1 VAESFQNEPEAGSAE
16 PFSGQPL
23 DPGAG
28 GGCRKPVLVGCGLLV
43 LVLLVGLAVLVV
55 KAETILAWSLG
66 QYRDGVIANLPPD
79 VTPEERARLEEGFA
93 AVLRALEQGDLD
105 RRGLPD
111 LQRTLVRTSARVERL
126 ERRDV
131 LELIHALERAAGI
144 QTEPGAEPQ
153 PESQPDPQVEPQR
166 EAGAAPAAQPPAV
179 DEDSVPKTALLRPA
193 ARPLPSL
200 FAA

>member
-1 VAESFQNEPEAGSAE
+1 VAEPFQSGRQAEPAE

-23 DPGAG
+23 DPGGA
-28 GGCRKPVLVGCGLLV
+28 GGCRKPVLVGCGVLV

-55 KAETILAWSLG
+55 KAEGILAWSLE

-79 VTPEERARLEEGFA
+79 VTAEERTRLEEGFA
-93 AVLRALEQGDLD
+93 AVLRALEDGDLD

-131 LELIHALERAAGI
+131 LELIHALERAAGTRSDAEPD
-144 QTEPGAEPQ
+144 TEPEPGSG
-153 PESQPDPQVEPQR
+153 P
-166 EAGAAPAAQPPAV
+166 APVPAV
-179 DEDSVPKTALLRPA
+179 DAEAAPKTALLRP
-193 ARPLPSL
+193 LP
-200 FAA
+200 